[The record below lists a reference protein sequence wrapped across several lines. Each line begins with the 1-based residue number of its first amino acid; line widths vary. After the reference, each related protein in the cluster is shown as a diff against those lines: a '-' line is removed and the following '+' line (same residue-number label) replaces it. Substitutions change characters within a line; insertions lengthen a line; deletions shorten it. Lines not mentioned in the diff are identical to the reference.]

1 MSDSQSPNLYESP
14 TLQAV
19 MGPALRPGGLELSRR
34 ALSFCDLPDDSPV
47 VDIGC
52 GTGVTVGFLIR
63 DCRLKACGLER
74 SPAMLGQARNRE
86 PDLPLIQG
94 TANRLPFRDNCL
106 SAVLCECVLSLVEDT
121 AGAWYEL
128 HRVLRAG
135 GYLVVADVYA
145 RAPEHAHL
153 LKSVPV
159 NCCLKGAR
167 SREDLADRLHQNGFS
182 LLVWEDHSQ
191 DLKRLAAQLAFAGWS
206 LQTFWQNS
214 GACVAV
220 QNPQT
225 IIRRARPGYFLMVA
239 LKRGRQ

>member
-1 MSDSQSPNLYESP
+1 MSDPQFPKLYESP
-14 TLQAV
+14 RLQTV
-19 MGPALRPGGLELSRR
+19 MGSALRPGGIALTRR
-34 ALSFCDLPDDSPV
+34 ALSFCDLPADSPV

-52 GTGVTVGFLIR
+52 GTGVTVDFLIR
-63 DCRLKACGLER
+63 DCRLKAFGLER
-74 SPAMLGQARNRE
+74 SPGMLGKARNRE

-94 TANRLPFRDNCL
+94 TANRLPFQDGCL
-106 SAVLCECVLSLVEDT
+106 SAVLCECVLSLVED
-121 AGAWYEL
+121 AAAAWYEL

-167 SREDLADRLHQNGFS
+167 SRDDLAGRLHQNGFS

-191 DLKRLAAQLAFAGWS
+191 DLKRLAAQLVFAGWPV
-206 LQTFWQNS
+206 QTFWQNS
-214 GACVAV
+214 GACVSA
-220 QNPQT
+220 QNAQT

-239 LKRGRQ
+239 LKRER